1 MKMIQEEE
9 VENSKLQGSE
19 KANGGEG
26 AKAGWTVGGKLFG
39 EAPAIQPPGLPTC
52 LLSPFNFLGVW
63 SFFLSGRTPTGS
75 PTSKAT
81 AFLRRRLPILGT
93 FLAAVLLA
101 AGCGLGKKY
110 WVPTADQMAEA
121 EKIAKFHVFT
131 AIGDQAG
138 PQAAAGLALDETG
151 LPKEYPIAFTI
162 GGTPYS
168 RYRFKYW
175 GGITKGVQ
183 LVHVQ
188 YFDPT
193 AIPDWDKVS
202 DASGP
207 FPAYFTVSVD
217 VAARRAVSDSRT
229 PKAP

>member
-1 MKMIQEEE
+1 MKTMSGP
-9 VENSKLQGSE
+9 VSNP
-19 KANGGEG
+19 
-26 AKAGWTVGGKLFG
+26 WTAVH
-39 EAPAIQPPGLPTC
+39 
-52 LLSPFNFLGVW
+52 
-63 SFFLSGRTPTGS
+63 
-75 PTSKAT
+75 
-81 AFLRRRLPILGT
+81 RRLPILGS
-93 FLAAVLLA
+93 LLVAVALA

-121 EKIAKFHVFT
+121 ERIAKLHVFT

-138 PQAAAGLALDETG
+138 PQAAAGLTLGDDG
-151 LPKEYPIAFTI
+151 LPKEYPVAFTI

-175 GGITKGVQ
+175 GGITKGVK

-193 AIPDWDKVS
+193 ALPDWEKDPNATG
-202 DASGP
+202 D
-207 FPAYFTVSVD
+207 FPAHFTVSVD
-217 VAARRAVSDSRT
+217 VAGRRAVSDSRT